1 MGYGMKVL
9 VAEDESDL
17 LIQYRTILEDNNHTV
32 VTAEDGE
39 IILEDN
45 NHTVVTAEDGE
56 IGVSLYA
63 QELDKLSPHD
73 IQEEQNPFDVVIL
86 DYQMP
91 KKNGLDV
98 AKEILTMCPKQR
110 IIFASAYVQETLV
123 DSINILKQIVEL
135 LQKPFTLQ
143 ALIDTIEDKEIYAE
157 LEKLNVNIHNLKVL
171 NPTHAQIRDYLNAL
185 KQLQKGRT
193 F

>member
-1 MGYGMKVL
+1 MKVL
-9 VAEDESDL
+9 VAEDEPDL
-17 LIQYRTILEDNNHTV
+17 LTQYRTILEDNNHTV

-39 IILEDN
+39 EGI
-45 NHTVVTAEDGE
+45 
-56 IGVSLYA
+56 SLYA
-63 QELDKLSPHD
+63 QELDKLTPED
-73 IQEEQNPFDVVIL
+73 LQDEQSPFDVVIL

-91 KKNGLDV
+91 KKNGLEV
-98 AKEILTMCPKQR
+98 AKEILSMCPKQR
-110 IIFASAYVQETLV
+110 VIFASAYVQETLV
-123 DSINILKQIVEL
+123 DSITSLKQIVEL

-157 LEKLNVNIHNLKVL
+157 LEKLNVNIRNLKIL